1 MDARLPR
8 LLLPRLLFLV
18 LVIGLSMSRSSFAT
32 RASAVTSTAAPGSAS
47 APVRAPAA
55 AVNVNEAS
63 MEDLRSI
70 RGIGPARARR
80 ILEERARGPFRD
92 LDDLSARVPGLGA
105 STARTLARNGL
116 RVQPARS
123 GRVSDNQ
130 ASRSAPSSPVLPR

>member
-1 MDARLPR
+1 MRARPIR
-8 LLLPRLLFLV
+8 FLLSQRLFLV
-18 LVIGLSMSRSSFAT
+18 LLIGLSVSLSPS
-32 RASAVTSTAAPGSAS
+32 VTQAAAAMSTAAPGSAR
-47 APVRAPAA
+47 APVAP
-55 AVNVNEAS
+55 VNVNEAS

-130 ASRSAPSSPVLPR
+130 GSRSTPSTPVRPR

>member
-1 MDARLPR
+1 
-8 LLLPRLLFLV
+8 
-18 LVIGLSMSRSSFAT
+18 
-32 RASAVTSTAAPGSAS
+32 
-47 APVRAPAA
+47 
-55 AVNVNEAS
+55 

-123 GRVSDNQ
+123 GRVSDNHG
-130 ASRSAPSSPVLPR
+130 SRSPASSSVLTR

>member
-1 MDARLPR
+1 MRARLLGF
-8 LLLPRLLFLV
+8 LLSRHLFLV
-18 LVIGLSMSRSSFAT
+18 LLIGLSVSLSPSATQTVAARSI
-32 RASAVTSTAAPGSAS
+32 AAPGSAN
-47 APVRAPAA
+47 APATL
-55 AVNVNEAS
+55 VNVNEAS

-130 ASRSAPSSPVLPR
+130 GSRFAPSSPALPR

>member
-1 MDARLPR
+1 MHTR
-8 LLLPRLLFLV
+8 LLGFLLSQRLFL
-18 LVIGLSMSRSSFAT
+18 LLLIGLSVPLSPS
-32 RASAVTSTAAPGSAS
+32 VTQAAAARSTAAPSSA
-47 APVRAPAA
+47 RALAA

-116 RVQPARS
+116 RVQPARP

-130 ASRSAPSSPVLPR
+130 GSRSTPSSPVRPR